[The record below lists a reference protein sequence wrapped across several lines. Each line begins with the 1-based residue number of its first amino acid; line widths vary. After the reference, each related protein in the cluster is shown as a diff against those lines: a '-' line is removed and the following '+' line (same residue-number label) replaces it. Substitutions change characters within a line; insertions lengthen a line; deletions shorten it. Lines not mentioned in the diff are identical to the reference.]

1 MRLRPCGQHPACCFV
16 LQDTS
21 PTSRDS
27 GAPPGVQTPAYQVV
41 ERARVDL
48 GSAWGDTGRALQ
60 YSNTPEVRTPV
71 LAQRAD
77 AKVQHAVAVVQL
89 TMLRASWVLQEAAA
103 GPRRTPYRI
112 VLAANPVYRVALYHW
127 HVEVAGLQLL
137 HTALCRAGNMCTY
150 IGVTCCALLVLVVL

>member
-1 MRLRPCGQHPACCFV
+1 MHLRRGGSQHNLTNGWCLCMRLGPCGQHPACCLL

-60 YSNTPEVRTPV
+60 YSNTPEVRTHV

-77 AKVQHAVAVVQL
+77 AKVQHAIACVPETV
-89 TMLRASWVLQEAAA
+89 LRAA
-103 GPRRTPYRI
+103 G
-112 VLAANPVYRVALYHW
+112 
-127 HVEVAGLQLL
+127 
-137 HTALCRAGNMCTY
+137 
-150 IGVTCCALLVLVVL
+150 